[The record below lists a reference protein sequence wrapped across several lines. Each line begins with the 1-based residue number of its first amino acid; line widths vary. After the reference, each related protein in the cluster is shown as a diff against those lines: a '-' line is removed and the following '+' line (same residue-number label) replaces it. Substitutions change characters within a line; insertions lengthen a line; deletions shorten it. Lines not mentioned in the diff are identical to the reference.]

1 MLMNDKIYYTVEKIK
16 KNAQGY
22 TFHILSSMGTKFEML
37 LSNEQYE
44 RFDIDEGEIIDDE
57 HFLKIREE
65 MLFDNARRHA
75 FTILSYGDNNKK
87 TLVTKLMQRGYAR
100 ELCEN
105 VALYMEHRGYIDEK
119 KQMATLL
126 DTCLRKKYGQIKIVD
141 EFIVKGFKREDA
153 VEFLKTALKDV
164 DFGESCSFIISQKYN
179 PLPKDQDSVRKMMTA
194 LMRYG
199 YSINDIKVGIRLFT
213 EGVKNGN

>member
-1 MLMNDKIYYTVEKIK
+1 MNEKIYYTVEKIK

-37 LSNEQYE
+37 LSNDQYE
-44 RFDIDEGEIIDDE
+44 RFDIDAGDVIDDK

-87 TLVTKLMQRGYAR
+87 TLVTKLMQRGYSR

-105 VALYMEHRGYIDEK
+105 VAIYMEHRGYIDEK
-119 KQMATLL
+119 KQMGILL
-126 DTCLRKKYGQIKIVD
+126 ETCLKKKYGKIKIVD
-141 EFIVKGFKREDA
+141 EFIVKGFMREDA
-153 VEFLKTALKDV
+153 TEFLKVALKEV
-164 DFGESCSFIISQKYN
+164 DFGESCAFIISQKYN
-179 PLPKDQDSVRKMMTA
+179 PLPKEKDDVGKMMA
-194 LMRYG
+194 SLMRYG
-199 YSINDIKVGIRLFT
+199 YSINDIKAGLRIFT
-213 EGVKNGN
+213 EGEKNGN

>member
-1 MLMNDKIYYTVEKIK
+1 MSMNKDIYYTVEKIRK
-16 KNAQGY
+16 STQGY
-22 TFHILSSMGTKFEML
+22 TFFISSSMGTKFEML
-37 LSNEQYE
+37 LSNDQYE
-44 RFDIDEGEIIDDE
+44 RFDIEEGEIIDDE

-87 TLVTKLMQRGYAR
+87 TLITKLMQRGYSR

-119 KQMATLL
+119 KQMGILCKN
-126 DTCLRKKYGQIKIVD
+126 CLRKKYGRIKIVE

-153 VEFLKTALKDV
+153 VEFLKEALKDV
-164 DFGESCSFIISQKYN
+164 DFGENCAFIISQKYN
-179 PLPKDQDSVRKMMTA
+179 PLPKEKDEVSKMMA
-194 LMRYG
+194 SLMRYG
-199 YSINDIKVGIRLFT
+199 YSINDIKAGIRIFA
-213 EGVKNGN
+213 EGEKNGD

>member
-1 MLMNDKIYYTVEKIK
+1 MHRDIH
-16 KNAQGY
+16 
-22 TFHILSSMGTKFEML
+22 FLSSMGTKFEML

-87 TLVTKLMQRGYAR
+87 TLITKLMQRGYAR

-105 VALYMEHRGYIDEK
+105 VAIYMEHRGYIDEK
-119 KQMATLL
+119 KQMANLL
-126 DTCLRKKYGQIKIVD
+126 ETCLRKKYGQIKIVD

-153 VEFLKTALKDV
+153 VEFLKTALKDI
-164 DFGESCSFIISQKYN
+164 DFGDSCAFIISQKYN
-179 PLPKDQDSVRKMMTA
+179 PLPKDQDSIRKMMTA

-199 YSINDIKVGIRLFT
+199 YSINDIKVGIRIFT
-213 EGVKNGN
+213 EGEKNGN